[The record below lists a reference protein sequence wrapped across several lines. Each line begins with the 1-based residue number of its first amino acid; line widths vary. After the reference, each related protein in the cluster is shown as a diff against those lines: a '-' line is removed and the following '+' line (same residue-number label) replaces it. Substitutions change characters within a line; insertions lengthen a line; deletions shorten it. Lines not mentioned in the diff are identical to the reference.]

1 MNNDFKK
8 LIETYIEDWTA
19 VASAQSLEQLQDAY
33 TNSES
38 SKEEIL
44 DWVFE
49 NTNDNDEEQ
58 GDYFGTLGDT
68 EDFLL
73 QNIGMI
79 PMFDPTFDP
88 DSSFEEYEGYYQR
101 YGCMSPEYLVSWDTE
116 NILFDD
122 GEGNIEIV
130 ARPDVLMDGAE

>member
-19 VASAQSLEQLQDAY
+19 VSSAQSLEQLQDAY

-44 DWVFE
+44 NWIFE
-49 NTNDNDEEQ
+49 NVSDEEEQ
-58 GDYFGTLGDT
+58 GQYFATFGDT
-68 EDFLL
+68 EDFLF
-73 QNIGMI
+73 QNIGII
-79 PMFDPTFDP
+79 PMFDPEFDP
-88 DSSFEEYEGYYQR
+88 DASFEEYEGYYQR
-101 YGCMSPEYLVSWDTE
+101 YGCMTPEYLVSWDNQ

-130 ARPDVLMDGAE
+130 ARPDVLMDNAE